1 MKEQEV
7 TLTEAELSD
16 VKNSIATLCKKY
28 IAGSFFDKL
37 VDSSGIKIAK
47 DILMSDLKEMIGH
60 GTSAPAAKKFATA
73 ILTAK
78 STPAVDTILA
88 NYMLKGDGMGAG
100 IGYNES
106 TAVPVKSFQ
115 QFLSEA
121 RKAEK
126 IDGKPSQEMIDEA
139 IKTVEAEGY
148 KVNKIAEKSAS
159 HEVITQDQ
167 IDEAI
172 EVAKK
177 HGYRVITH
185 EQLEEAQKIV
195 EAKGFKVVKEKDEDN
210 DIADLAREYNG
221 EEPEAKEDVLFIKT
235 YDYDPDEVADL
246 INAALEDKS
255 VPTYLREIFKGA
267 HWRDGGVKY
276 GAQTGK
282 NYVCI
287 DLGTYE
293 EADEEETIQNLIK
306 LVDAYTENAVGLEAE
321 YGEELLDNYPFL
333 FKKAYISKL

>member
-16 VKNSIATLCKKY
+16 VKNSIAKLCKKY

-60 GTSAPAAKKFATA
+60 GTSAPAAKKFANA
-73 ILTAK
+73 VLTAK

-100 IGYNES
+100 IGYTESVES
-106 TAVPVKSFQ
+106 TIKPFQ
-115 QFLSEA
+115 EFLSEA

-177 HGYRVITH
+177 HGYRVITQ
-185 EQLEEAQKIV
+185 EQIDEAKKIV
-195 EAKGFKVVKEKDEDN
+195 ESKGFRVVNEKDELN

-235 YDYDPDEVADL
+235 YDYDAEEVADL
-246 INAALEDKS
+246 INDALEDKD
-255 VPTYLREIFKGA
+255 VPTYLRNIFKIGA
-267 HWRDGGVKY
+267 KAR
-276 GAQTGK
+276 K
-282 NYVCI
+282 NYVFI

-293 EADEEETIQNLIK
+293 EADEDETIDNLIS
-306 LVDAYTENAVGLEAE
+306 LVRSYIENASGLEAE
-321 YGEELLDNYPFL
+321 YSEELLDNYPSL
-333 FKKAYISKL
+333 FDKAYISNI

>member
-7 TLTEAELSD
+7 TLTESELSD

-73 ILTAK
+73 ILAAK

-88 NYMLKGDGMGAG
+88 NYMLKGDGMGAR
-100 IGYNES
+100 IGYTES

-126 IDGKPSQEMIDEA
+126 IDGKPSPEMIEEA
-139 IKTVEAEGY
+139 IKTIEADGY
-148 KVNKIAEKSAS
+148 KVKKIAEKSAS

-185 EQLEEAQKIV
+185 EQIDEAKRIV
-195 EAKGFKVVKEKDEDN
+195 ESKGFKVVNEKDEDR
-210 DIADLAREYNG
+210 DIADLAREYADG
-221 EEPEAKEDVLFIKT
+221 PRESEKDILYIKL

-246 INAALEDKS
+246 INAALDDKS
-255 VPTYLREIFKGA
+255 VPTYLRNIF
-267 HWRDGGVKY
+267 RDGAK
-276 GAQTGK
+276 AGK
-282 NYVCI
+282 NYVYI
-287 DLGTYE
+287 DLSTYGEANE
-293 EADEEETIQNLIK
+293 EDTIEDLTN
-306 LVDAYTENAVGLEAE
+306 LVDSYVENAVGLEAE
-321 YGEELLDNYPFL
+321 YSEELLDNYQYL
-333 FKKAYISKL
+333 FKKAYLSNV

>member
-139 IKTVEAEGY
+139 IKVVEAEGY
-148 KVNKIAEKSAS
+148 KVNKIAEKPAS

-177 HGYRVITH
+177 HGYRVVTQ
-185 EQLEEAQKIV
+185 EQIEEAKKIV
-195 EAKGFKVVKEKDEDN
+195 EAKGFKVVNEKDDIT
-210 DIADLAREYNG
+210 DIADLAREYAG
-221 EEPEAKEDVLFIKT
+221 VEKEPSEDVLFINL

-246 INAALEDKS
+246 INAALADKS
-255 VPTYLREIFKGA
+255 VPTYLRNIFNAGA
-267 HWRDGGVKY
+267 N
-276 GAQTGK
+276 AGK

-287 DLGTYE
+287 DLRTYE
-293 EADEEETIQNLIK
+293 EADEDETIENLTK
-306 LVDAYTENAVGLEAE
+306 LVDAYVENAVGLEAE
-321 YGEELLDNYPFL
+321 YSEELLDNYPFL
-333 FKKAYISKL
+333 FKKAYISNL

>member
-16 VKNSIATLCKKY
+16 VKNSIAKLCKKY

-60 GTSAPAAKKFATA
+60 GTSAPAAKKFANA
-73 ILTAK
+73 VLTAK

-100 IGYNES
+100 IGYTESVES
-106 TAVPVKSFQ
+106 TIKPFQ
-115 QFLSEA
+115 EFLSEA

-126 IDGKPSQEMIDEA
+126 IETKPREELIAEA

-148 KVNKIAEKSAS
+148 KVKKINEKSAS

-172 EVAKK
+172 EVTKK
-177 HGYRVITH
+177 HGYRVITQ
-185 EQLEEAQKIV
+185 EQIEEAKRIV
-195 EAKGFKVVKEKDEDN
+195 ESKGFRVVNENDEGNDVADAARDPEPKKDM
-210 DIADLAREYNG
+210 
-221 EEPEAKEDVLFIKT
+221 LFVKL

-255 VPTYLREIFKGA
+255 VPTYLRNIFMDGA
-267 HWRDGGVKY
+267 KARKD
-276 GAQTGK
+276 
-282 NYVCI
+282 YVCI

-293 EADEEETIQNLIK
+293 EADEEETIDDLIS
-306 LVDAYTENAVGLEAE
+306 LVRSYVENAVGLEAE
-321 YGEELLDNYPFL
+321 YSEELLDNYPYL
-333 FKKAYISKL
+333 FKKAYISNI

>member
-47 DILMSDLKEMIGH
+47 DILMADLKEMIGH

-73 ILTAK
+73 VLTAK

-106 TAVPVKSFQ
+106 TAVPVQSFQ
-115 QFLSEA
+115 QFLSES

-126 IDGKPSQEMIDEA
+126 IDVKPSQEMIDEA

-148 KVNKIAEKSAS
+148 KVNKIEEKSESDEA
-159 HEVITQDQ
+159 ITQEQ
-167 IDEAI
+167 INEAI
-172 EVAKK
+172 EVAKQ
-177 HGYRVITH
+177 HGYRVITQ
-185 EQLEEAQKIV
+185 EQIEEAKKVV
-195 EAKGFKVVKEKDEDN
+195 EAKGFKVVEDKRVN
-210 DIADLAREYNG
+210 ESETVVDSNLVI
-221 EEPEAKEDVLFIKT
+221 PT
-235 YDYDPDEVADL
+235 YDYDPEEIVDL
-246 INAALEDKS
+246 IEITLSDKS
-255 VPTYLREIFKGA
+255 VPTYLRKKFGNVIF
-267 HWRDGGVKY
+267 D
-276 GAQTGK
+276 GK
-282 NYVCI
+282 NVLVELNDTNTSGD
-287 DLGTYE
+287 DLS
-293 EADEEETIQNLIK
+293 
-306 LVDAYTENAVGLEAE
+306 DAIFSYIENKPGLEAE
-321 YGEELLDNYPFL
+321 YDEDLLDNYPYL
-333 FKKAYISKL
+333 LKKAYISKV

>member
-60 GTSAPAAKKFATA
+60 GTTAKAAEKFANA
-73 ILTAK
+73 IRMAK

-88 NYMLKGDGMGAG
+88 NYMLKGDGMGSG
-100 IGYNES
+100 IGYTES
-106 TAVPVKSFQ
+106 TEVPVQSFQ

-148 KVNKIAEKSAS
+148 TVKKIAEKSAS
-159 HEVITQDQ
+159 KEVITQDQ
-167 IDEAI
+167 IDEAMEI
-172 EVAKK
+172 AKK
-177 HGYRVITH
+177 HGYRVITQ
-185 EQLEEAQKIV
+185 EQIEEAKKIV
-195 EAKGFKVVKEKDEDN
+195 EAKGFRVVNEKDEDN
-210 DIADLAREYNG
+210 DIADLVREYRG
-221 EEPEAKEDVLFIKT
+221 EEPEPKKDVLFLKT
-235 YDYDPDEVADL
+235 YDYDPEEVADL
-246 INAALEDKS
+246 INDALDEVS
-255 VPTYLREIFKGA
+255 VPTFLRNIFKDGA
-267 HWRDGGVKY
+267 TARKDY
-276 GAQTGK
+276 I
-282 NYVCI
+282 CI

-293 EADEEETIQNLIK
+293 EADEDETIENLIK
-306 LVDAYTENAVGLEAE
+306 LVHAYLENAVGVEAE
-321 YGEELLDNYPFL
+321 YSEELLDNYPFL
-333 FKKAYISKL
+333 FKKAYISDI

>member
-185 EQLEEAQKIV
+185 EQLEEAQRIV
-195 EAKGFKVVKEKDEDN
+195 ETKGFRVVNENDEQ
-210 DIADLAREYNG
+210 
-221 EEPEAKEDVLFIKT
+221 PKPKKDVLFIKL

-246 INAALEDKS
+246 INAALDDKS
-255 VPTYLREIFKGA
+255 VPTYLRNIFGDGA
-267 HWRDGGVKY
+267 KARKD
-276 GAQTGK
+276 
-282 NYVCI
+282 YVCI
-287 DLGTYE
+287 DLGRYS
-293 EADEEETIQNLIK
+293 EANEEETIENLTK
-306 LVDAYTENAVGLEAE
+306 LVDAYVENSVGLEAE
-321 YGEELLDNYPFL
+321 YDEDLLDNYPFL
-333 FKKAYISKL
+333 FKKAFISF

>member
-1 MKEQEV
+1 MNEKEV

-16 VKNSIATLCKKY
+16 VKNSIAKLCKKY

-60 GTSAPAAKKFATA
+60 GTSAPAAKKFANA
-73 ILTAK
+73 VLTAK

-100 IGYNES
+100 IGYTESVES
-106 TAVPVKSFQ
+106 TIKPFQ
-115 QFLSEA
+115 EFLSEA

-126 IDGKPSQEMIDEA
+126 IETKPRDEIIAEA

-177 HGYRVITH
+177 HGYRVISQ
-185 EQLEEAQKIV
+185 EQIDEAKKIV
-195 EAKGFKVVKEKDEDN
+195 ESKGFRVVEDKRLN
-210 DIADLAREYNG
+210 ESETVVD
-221 EEPEAKEDVLFIKT
+221 AKLVIPT
-235 YDYDPDEVADL
+235 YDYDPEEIVDL
-246 INAALEDKS
+246 IKATLSDRS
-255 VPTYLREIFKGA
+255 VPTYLRNKFGEVFFNDKNVLVELRDAETSGDDLSDAIFS
-267 HWRDGGVKY
+267 Y
-276 GAQTGK
+276 
-282 NYVCI
+282 I
-287 DLGTYE
+287 
-293 EADEEETIQNLIK
+293 
-306 LVDAYTENAVGLEAE
+306 ENKPGLEAE
-321 YGEELLDNYPFL
+321 YDEDLFNNYPFL
-333 FKKAYISKL
+333 LKKAKIRNV

>member
-78 STPAVDTILA
+78 TTPAVDTILA

-106 TAVPVKSFQ
+106 TAVPVQSFQ

-126 IDGKPSQEMIDEA
+126 IDGNPSQEMIEEA

-148 KVNKIAEKSAS
+148 KVKKIAEKLGSK
-159 HEVITQDQ
+159 EVITQEQ

-172 EVAKK
+172 EIAKQ
-177 HGYRVITH
+177 HGYRVITQ
-185 EQLEEAQKIV
+185 EQIEEAKKVV
-195 EAKGFKVVKEKDEDN
+195 EAKGFKVVNEKDEDN
-210 DIADLAREYNG
+210 DIRDLAREYAG
-221 EEPEAKEDVLFIKT
+221 VEKDPEKDVLYIKL

-246 INAALEDKS
+246 INAALADKA
-255 VPTYLREIFKGA
+255 VPTYLRNIFQNGA
-267 HWRDGGVKY
+267 KP
-276 GAQTGK
+276 GK
-282 NYVCI
+282 SWVSI

-293 EADEEETIQNLIK
+293 EADEDETIENLTK
-306 LVDAYTENAVGLEAE
+306 LVDAYVEGAVGLEAE
-321 YGEELLDNYPFL
+321 YSEELLDNYPFL
-333 FKKAYISKL
+333 FKKAYISNL

>member
-88 NYMLKGDGMGAG
+88 NYMLKGDGMGSG
-100 IGYNES
+100 IGYTES

-115 QFLSEA
+115 QFLSES

-148 KVNKIAEKSAS
+148 KVKKINEKAS
-159 HEVITQDQ
+159 SHVITQDQ

-177 HGYRVITH
+177 HGYRVITQ
-185 EQLEEAQKIV
+185 EQIEEAKKVV
-195 EAKGFKVVKEKDEDN
+195 ESKGFRVVEDKSLN
-210 DIADLAREYNG
+210 ESGTVVDATLVI
-221 EEPEAKEDVLFIKT
+221 PT
-235 YDYDPDEVADL
+235 YDYDPEEIVDL
-246 INAALEDKS
+246 IENALSDKS
-255 VPTYLREIFKGA
+255 VPTYLRKKFGEVFFDDKNVLVELNDTRSAEDDLSDVIFS
-267 HWRDGGVKY
+267 Y
-276 GAQTGK
+276 
-282 NYVCI
+282 I
-287 DLGTYE
+287 
-293 EADEEETIQNLIK
+293 
-306 LVDAYTENAVGLEAE
+306 ENKPGLEAE
-321 YGEELLDNYPFL
+321 YDEDLLNNYPFL
-333 FKKAYISKL
+333 LKKAHINSI

>member
-185 EQLEEAQKIV
+185 EQLEEAQRIV
-195 EAKGFKVVKEKDEDN
+195 ESKGFRVVNENDEQ
-210 DIADLAREYNG
+210 
-221 EEPEAKEDVLFIKT
+221 PKPKKDVLFIKL

-246 INAALEDKS
+246 INAALDDKS
-255 VPTYLREIFKGA
+255 VPTYLRNIFVDGA
-267 HWRDGGVKY
+267 KARKD
-276 GAQTGK
+276 
-282 NYVCI
+282 YVCI
-287 DLGTYE
+287 DLGRYS
-293 EADEEETIQNLIK
+293 EANEEETIENLTK
-306 LVDAYTENAVGLEAE
+306 LVDAYVENSVGLEAE
-321 YGEELLDNYPFL
+321 YDEDLLDNYPFL
-333 FKKAYISKL
+333 FKKAFISF

>member
-16 VKNSIATLCKKY
+16 VKNSIAKLCKKY

-60 GTSAPAAKKFATA
+60 GTSAPAAKKFANA
-73 ILTAK
+73 VLMAK

-100 IGYNES
+100 IGYTES
-106 TAVPVKSFQ
+106 VESSIKPFQ
-115 QFLSEA
+115 EFLSEA

-172 EVAKK
+172 EVAKA

-185 EQLEEAQKIV
+185 EQLENAKKIV
-195 EAKGFKVVKEKDEDN
+195 EAKGFKVVNEKDEDN
-210 DIADLAREYNG
+210 DIADLAREYAG
-221 EEPEAKEDVLFIKT
+221 EEREPVKDVLYIKL

-255 VPTYLREIFKGA
+255 VPTYLRNIFKHGA
-267 HWRDGGVKY
+267 TARKD
-276 GAQTGK
+276 
-282 NYVCI
+282 YVCI

-293 EADEEETIQNLIK
+293 EADEDETIDNLIS
-306 LVDAYTENAVGLEAE
+306 LVRSYVENAIGLEAE
-321 YGEELLDNYPFL
+321 YSEELLDNYPFL
-333 FKKAYISKL
+333 FKKAYISSL

>member
-106 TAVPVKSFQ
+106 TAVPVQSFQ

-126 IDGKPSQEMIDEA
+126 IDGNPSQEMIDEA

-148 KVNKIAEKSAS
+148 KVKKIAEKLGSK
-159 HEVITQDQ
+159 EVITQEQ

-172 EVAKK
+172 EIAKQ
-177 HGYRVITH
+177 HGYRVITQ
-185 EQLEEAQKIV
+185 EQIEEAKKIV
-195 EAKGFKVVKEKDEDN
+195 EAKGFKVVNEKDEDN
-210 DIADLAREYNG
+210 DIRDLAREYAG
-221 EEPEAKEDVLFIKT
+221 VEKDPEKDVLYIKL

-246 INAALEDKS
+246 INAALQDKA
-255 VPTYLREIFKGA
+255 VPTYLRNIFENGA
-267 HWRDGGVKY
+267 K
-276 GAQTGK
+276 AGK
-282 NYVCI
+282 SWVSI

-293 EADEEETIQNLIK
+293 EADEDETIENLTK
-306 LVDAYTENAVGLEAE
+306 LVDAYVEGAVGLEAE
-321 YGEELLDNYPFL
+321 YSEELLDNYPFL
-333 FKKAYISKL
+333 FKKAYISNL

>member
-47 DILMSDLKEMIGH
+47 DILMADLKEMIGH

-73 ILTAK
+73 VLTAK

-106 TAVPVKSFQ
+106 TAVPVQSFQ
-115 QFLSEA
+115 QFLSES

-126 IDGKPSQEMIDEA
+126 IDAKPSQEMIDEA

-148 KVNKIAEKSAS
+148 KVNKIEGKSESNEA
-159 HEVITQDQ
+159 ITKEQ
-167 IDEAI
+167 INEAI
-172 EVAKK
+172 EVAKQ
-177 HGYRVITH
+177 HGYRVITRD
-185 EQLEEAQKIV
+185 QIEEAKKVV
-195 EAKGFKVVKEKDEDN
+195 EAKGFKVIDESEK
-210 DIADLAREYNG
+210 
-221 EEPEAKEDVLFIKT
+221 AKSVNESKSAELYIPV
-235 YDYDPDEVADL
+235 YDYD
-246 INAALEDKS
+246 
-255 VPTYLREIFKGA
+255 
-267 HWRDGGVKY
+267 
-276 GAQTGK
+276 
-282 NYVCI
+282 
-287 DLGTYE
+287 
-293 EADEEETIQNLIK
+293 
-306 LVDAYTENAVGLEAE
+306 VD
-321 YGEELLDNYPFL
+321 ELLDLIRFSIQNTDAPTFLRNKFGVVSFDADGSNVIVELLDSRDAAKSLRNLIGQYIENSTGIEAEFDEDLLDYYPIL
-333 FKKAYISKL
+333 LKKSRIEEK

>member
-185 EQLEEAQKIV
+185 EQLEEAQRIV

-210 DIADLAREYNG
+210 DIADLAREYAG
-221 EEPEAKEDVLFIKT
+221 VEKDPGKDVLYIKL

-246 INAALEDKS
+246 INASLQDKA
-255 VPTYLREIFKGA
+255 VPTYLRNIFSDGA
-267 HWRDGGVKY
+267 K
-276 GAQTGK
+276 AGK
-282 NYVCI
+282 SWVCI

-293 EADEEETIQNLIK
+293 EADEDETIENLTK
-306 LVDAYTENAVGLEAE
+306 LVDAFVENSVGLEAE
-321 YGEELLDNYPFL
+321 YSEELLDNYPFL
-333 FKKAYISKL
+333 FKKAYISNL

>member
-7 TLTEAELSD
+7 TLTESELSD

-100 IGYNES
+100 IGYTES

-126 IDGKPSQEMIDEA
+126 FDGKPSQEMIEEA
-139 IKTVEAEGY
+139 IKTLEADGY

-185 EQLEEAQKIV
+185 EQLEEAKKIV
-195 EAKGFKVVKEKDEDN
+195 EAKGFKVVNEKDEDN
-210 DIADLAREYNG
+210 DIADLAREYAG
-221 EEPEAKEDVLFIKT
+221 EPRESEKDILYIKL

-246 INAALEDKS
+246 INAALDDKS
-255 VPTYLREIFKGA
+255 VPTYLRNIF
-267 HWRDGGVKY
+267 RDGAK
-276 GAQTGK
+276 AGK

-287 DLGTYE
+287 DLGTYDEANE
-293 EADEEETIQNLIK
+293 EDTIEDLTK
-306 LVDAYTENAVGLEAE
+306 LVDSYVENAVGLEAE
-321 YGEELLDNYPFL
+321 YSEDLLDNYPYL
-333 FKKAYISKL
+333 FNKAYISNV

>member
-88 NYMLKGDGMGAG
+88 NYMLKGDGMGSG

-185 EQLEEAQKIV
+185 EQLEEAKKIV
-195 EAKGFKVVKEKDEDN
+195 EAKGFKVVNEDDEQH
-210 DIADLAREYNG
+210 ET
-221 EEPEAKEDVLFIKT
+221 KKDVLFIKF

-255 VPTYLREIFKGA
+255 VPTYLRNIF
-267 HWRDGGVKY
+267 RDGAEVRRD
-276 GAQTGK
+276 
-282 NYVCI
+282 YVCI
-287 DLGTYE
+287 DLGRYS
-293 EADEEETIQNLIK
+293 EANEEETIENLTK
-306 LVDAYTENAVGLEAE
+306 LVDAYVENSVGLEAE
-321 YGEELLDNYPFL
+321 YDEDLLDNYQFL
-333 FKKAYISKL
+333 FKKAFISF

>member
-78 STPAVDTILA
+78 TTPAVDTILA

-106 TAVPVKSFQ
+106 TAVPVQSFQ

-126 IDGKPSQEMIDEA
+126 IDGNPSQEMIEEA

-148 KVNKIAEKSAS
+148 QVKKIAEKLAS
-159 HEVITQDQ
+159 KEVITQEQ

-172 EVAKK
+172 EIAKK
-177 HGYRVITH
+177 HGYRVITQ
-185 EQLEEAQKIV
+185 EQIEEAKKIV
-195 EAKGFKVVKEKDEDN
+195 EAKGFKVVNEKDEDN
-210 DIADLAREYNG
+210 DIRDLAREYAG
-221 EEPEAKEDVLFIKT
+221 VEKDPEKDVLYIKL
-235 YDYDPDEVADL
+235 YDYDADEVADL
-246 INAALEDKS
+246 INAALQDKA
-255 VPTYLREIFKGA
+255 VPTYLRNIFENGA
-267 HWRDGGVKY
+267 K
-276 GAQTGK
+276 AGK
-282 NYVCI
+282 SWVSI
-287 DLGTYE
+287 DLGTYG
-293 EADEEETIQNLIK
+293 EADEDETIENLTK
-306 LVDAYTENAVGLEAE
+306 LVDAFVEGAVGLEAE
-321 YGEELLDNYPFL
+321 YSEELLDNYPFL
-333 FKKAYISKL
+333 FKKAYISNL

>member
-100 IGYNES
+100 IGYTES
-106 TAVPVKSFQ
+106 TAVPVQSFQ

-126 IDGKPSQEMIDEA
+126 IDCKPSQEMIDEA

-148 KVNKIAEKSAS
+148 KVKKIAEKSAS
-159 HEVITQDQ
+159 DASKEVITQDQ
-167 IDEAI
+167 IDEAMEI
-172 EVAKK
+172 AKK
-177 HGYRVITH
+177 HGYRVITQ
-185 EQLEEAQKIV
+185 EQIEEAKKIV
-195 EAKGFKVVKEKDEDN
+195 EAKGFKVVNEKDEDN
-210 DIADLAREYNG
+210 DIADLAREYRG
-221 EEPEAKEDVLFIKT
+221 EAPEPKKDVLFLKT
-235 YDYDPDEVADL
+235 YDYDPAEVAGL
-246 INAALEDKS
+246 INATLEDKD
-255 VPTYLREIFKGA
+255 VPTFLRNIFKDGA
-267 HWRDGGVKY
+267 KARKDY
-276 GAQTGK
+276 I
-282 NYVCI
+282 CI

-293 EADEEETIQNLIK
+293 EADEDETIENLIN
-306 LVDAYTENAVGLEAE
+306 LVHSYLENAVGAEAE
-321 YGEELLDNYPFL
+321 YSEELLDNYPYL
-333 FKKAYISKL
+333 FKKAYISNI